1 MMMNQSSES
10 EKPLVLQTESLH
22 EESHDWLAERVRLV
36 QCYEDEPEFE
46 ALLAEAVGLVI
57 RTYTTVDA
65 AFLDRAPNL
74 KVVGRAGVGVDN
86 IDLEACQSRRITV
99 VHTPESNTTAVVE
112 FVLTNL
118 FDAIRPRLYMEEG
131 CEPSDWQV
139 LRDQH
144 AGKRQLDEM
153 TVGIY
158 GLGRIG
164 KRLAA
169 AIGPLSGRC
178 VYHDLLDIPPDQ
190 RFGAEPVD
198 RETLLRESDILS
210 IHVDGR
216 PGNRDLID
224 EDALALVKPEVIL
237 INTSRGFVV
246 NAVHLSQ
253 FMIRHMDAQ
262 AWIDVHEPEPIPNNY
277 ALFWTMKSFLTPH
290 LAGRTETALRAMSEV
305 VRDVWAVLD
314 GREPKWPVSAL

>member
-1 MMMNQSSES
+1 MLNHSNES
-10 EKPLVLQTESLH
+10 VKPLVIQTESLH
-22 EESHDWLAERVRLV
+22 DEAHAWLADRVRLV
-36 QCYEDEPEFE
+36 QCFEDDPEYGS
-46 ALLAEAVGLVI
+46 LLAEAEGLVI
-57 RTYTTVDA
+57 RTYTVVDSV
-65 AFLDRAPNL
+65 FLDRAPKL

-86 IDLEACQSRRITV
+86 IDLDACRSRGITV

-112 FVLTNL
+112 FVLTNI
-118 FDAIRPRLYMEEG
+118 FDAVRPRLYMEEG

-144 AGKRQLDEM
+144 AGKRQLSEM

-158 GLGRIG
+158 GFGRIG

-169 AIGPLSGRC
+169 AIGPLAGRC
-178 VYHDLLDIPPDQ
+178 VYHDLLDIDPSQ

-198 RETLLRESDILS
+198 REMLLRESDILS

-216 PGNRDLID
+216 PENRDLID
-224 EDALALVKPEVIL
+224 DEALALVKPEVVL

-246 NAVHLSQ
+246 NALHLSQ
-253 FMIRHMDAQ
+253 FLIRHLDAQ

-277 ALFWTMKSFLTPH
+277 ALFWTTNALLTPH

-305 VRDVWAVLD
+305 VHDVWAVLD
-314 GREPKWPVSAL
+314 GREPKWPVLVV